1 MADGSFVSINHQPS
15 ERSEESMEIQARP
28 EITGAR
34 ADAIVIGL
42 LAGMFSALLGV
53 GGGLLMV
60 PAMVYL
66 LRIGP
71 QRAHGTSLAVMLPTA
86 IAGVSQYAG
95 DLEGKWGVVLV
106 GIVMIWRA
114 AMELGVAPELRA
126 TPSGAAFPA
135 SVFPWPNLLLV
146 GVGVGFLSGLLGVG
160 GGTLMVPVLVFL
172 LGQRQHAAQGIA

>member
-1 MADGSFVSINHQPS
+1 
-15 ERSEESMEIQARP
+15 MEIQARP
-28 EITGAR
+28 VITGAR
-34 ADAIVIGL
+34 ADAIVFG
-42 LAGMFSALLGV
+42 FV
-53 GGGLLMV
+53 
-60 PAMVYL
+60 
-66 LRIGP
+66 
-71 QRAHGTSLAVMLPTA
+71 
-86 IAGVSQYAG
+86 
-95 DLEGKWGVVLV
+95 VVLV

-172 LGQRQHAAQGIA
+172 LGQRQHAA